1 MTQRPRVKLFVRP
14 KPNCLVGSGPWWHP
28 LTVVRKPLASDF
40 SKQFKHAEIHYP
52 TPDKEMMAIVE
63 SFRHWRH
70 YLDGSRHPIEVWS
83 DHQNLQGFMKQPKIN
98 GRQARWLIYLSP
110 YDFTIPSRKV
120 ESRADLLRL
129 TIWHSHEQ
137 IIGISR

>member
-1 MTQRPRVKLFVRP
+1 VDRGGILSQLFENR
-14 KPNCLVGSGPWWHP
+14 WHP
-28 LTVVRKPLASDF
+28 I
-40 SKQFKHAEIHYP
+40 SKQFKHAEIHYS

-98 GRQARWLIYLSP
+98 WEAS
-110 YDFTIPSRKV
+110 
-120 ESRADLLRL
+120 
-129 TIWHSHEQ
+129 
-137 IIGISR
+137 